1 MMLQNIIIN
10 SLLIA
15 FPVLFSLTIHELCH
29 GFVADYLGDPTPR
42 SLGRLTINPL
52 SHISWVGLLCLMI
65 TRVMGWAK
73 PMPVDPRFFKNPRR
87 DLLWVA
93 LAGPMSNAAL
103 AFLFSFIMAVL
114 GHWLSLPEMKYLKMI
129 LGLMVMVN
137 VGLGLFNLIPVPPLD
152 GGRIVAGLLPSSWA
166 AKWSALEP
174 YGVVILLVI
183 IVSGFLTKVMVP
195 LIEGITKGLLTI

>member
-1 MMLQNIIIN
+1 MVLQNIITN

-29 GFVADYLGDPTPR
+29 GYVADYLGDPTPR

-73 PMPVDPRFFKNPRR
+73 PMPVDPRFFANPRR

-93 LAGPMSNAAL
+93 LAGPLSNAVLAL
-103 AFLFSFIMAVL
+103 IFSFLLFAF
-114 GHWLSLPEMKYLKMI
+114 GSWLSLPEMKYLKMI

-137 VGLGLFNLIPVPPLD
+137 VGLAIFNLIPVPPLD
-152 GGRIVAGLLPSSWA
+152 GGRIVAGLLPSNWA
-166 AKWSALEP
+166 TKWSALEP
-174 YGVVILLVI
+174 YGVVILLLIVI
-183 IVSGFLTKVMVP
+183 TGLLTKVMVP
-195 LIEGITKGLLTI
+195 LIEGITKGLLAI